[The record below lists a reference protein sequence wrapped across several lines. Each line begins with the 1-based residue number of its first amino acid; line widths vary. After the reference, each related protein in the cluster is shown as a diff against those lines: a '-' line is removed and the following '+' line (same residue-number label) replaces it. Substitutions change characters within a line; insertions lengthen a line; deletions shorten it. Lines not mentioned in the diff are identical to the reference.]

1 VELSQEEDMQV
12 IDQDQV
18 VPASRVHPHPIRW
31 DADLQ
36 LWVCT
41 QGCGFT
47 RPKREGEVVP
57 SREEAHAEARRAGT
71 GADFA
76 DLPGRTTRTG
86 QGSQPGQAPGPDG
99 APSGAPPGASGTSG
113 APAGGGREGE
123 GDNEGSAEASEEGA

>member
-1 VELSQEEDMQV
+1 V

-18 VPASRVHPHPIRW
+18 APASRVHPHPIRW

-86 QGSQPGQAPGPDG
+86 QEPQPGQTPGSAG
-99 APSGAPPGASGTSG
+99 QPSGQPSGTPSNE
-113 APAGGGREGE
+113 PAGTEGPA
-123 GDNEGSAEASEEGA
+123 GATDEGA